1 MPTLILI
8 SLLSCSIG
16 NVWTCWYIIH
26 QSLQCLCFLFS
37 PVLGILKLQE
47 PQNTYYLPCLF
58 PMYMLIML
66 LIGDSGVCSCQ
77 ITEWL
82 FCDPGALP
90 STTYWSGAD
99 ALCIEPHTTVCCKRA
114 WAPLGGAPR
123 ALNNVSNWFSFPC
136 HLCLTIPWQ
145 DWHMFMMKSFLEPT
159 FYDFSLVWF
168 MSNLQI
174 RGMAHWLIFFN
185 QVLSGPRK
193 HGCLCIRISY
203 GNYLHIVLTRQLWF
217 LFRIAE
223 TADLVSKNGLLG
235 HSSSRV
241 MISGSHITPSFSYA
255 LWIHPTCNHLHKGV
269 RDGS

>member
-1 MPTLILI
+1 MF
-8 SLLSCSIG
+8 SLLTCVGDFEIAGTSKHVLPPLFISHVYAYYAPNWGLWSMFMPDYWVIILWPWGLLPHIG
-16 NVWTCWYIIH
+16 H
-26 QSLQCLCFLFS
+26 F
-37 PVLGILKLQE
+37 VLSHIPL
-47 PQNTYYLPCLF
+47 Y
-58 PMYMLIML
+58 
-66 LIGDSGVCSCQ
+66 V
-77 ITEWL
+77 
-82 FCDPGALP
+82 A
-90 STTYWSGAD
+90 
-99 ALCIEPHTTVCCKRA
+99 KRA

-123 ALNNVSNWFSFPC
+123 ALNNVSNWFSFLC

-145 DWHMFMMKSFLEPT
+145 DWHIFMMKSFLEPT

-203 GNYLHIVLTRQLWF
+203 GNYLHIVLPRQLWF

-223 TADLVSKNGLLG
+223 TADLVSKNGLFG
-235 HSSSRV
+235 HSSSTV

-255 LWIHPTCNHLHKGV
+255 H
-269 RDGS
+269 GSIPPATIFTKELGMEARSS